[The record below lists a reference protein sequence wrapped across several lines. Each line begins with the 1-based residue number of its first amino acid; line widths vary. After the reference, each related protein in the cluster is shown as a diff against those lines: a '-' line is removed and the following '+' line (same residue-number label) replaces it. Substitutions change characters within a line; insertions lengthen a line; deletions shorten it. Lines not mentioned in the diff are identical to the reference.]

1 MGFLTTRITA
11 VAGYLSE
18 RLTHGIP
25 EQSGAPHGE
34 VLFIVDGVGGF
45 QFAPALVRRALRQ
58 AGSSLCTILF
68 DWQFGLTG
76 EIWTDL
82 MWLRRNRVM
91 GAKFARKLLA
101 FRRRHPD
108 IRIHLLAASGG
119 AGIAVFACEALR
131 GRSLI
136 ENLVLACPALSPEYN
151 LAPAL
156 RAVRRCYAMVSE
168 KDRFILG
175 LGTTIFGTTDRRFC
189 SAAGRVGFRLSPGAS
204 DADREWYRRLYHIR
218 WTPDLR
224 RDGHPGSHT
233 SWASVRFV
241 RRHLLPILK
250 GEPLLPAQPIIK
262 DG

>member
-18 RLTHGIP
+18 RISFGIP
-25 EQSGAPHGE
+25 EQAGTPDRE
-34 VLFIVDGVGGF
+34 VLFVVDGVGGF

-101 FRRRHPD
+101 FRRSRPD
-108 IRIHLLAASGG
+108 IRIHVLAASGG

-131 GRSLI
+131 GRPLVDS
-136 ENLVLACPALSPEYN
+136 LVLACPALSPEYN

-175 LGTTIFGTTDRRFC
+175 LGTTVFGTTDRRFC
-189 SAAGRVGFRLSPGAS
+189 SAAGCVGFRLPPGA
-204 DADREWYRRLYHIR
+204 DNAVRECYRRLYQIR
-218 WTPDLR
+218 WTPELR

-241 RRHLLPILK
+241 RRHLLPILR
-250 GEPLLPAQPIIK
+250 GEPLLPARPIID